1 MNNNYLFKELGDN
14 ENFEPSS
21 LAENVSFT
29 QAKFY
34 GDWQKYLN
42 REVKRFVITKDGVE
56 LAYFQLIKYPL
67 ISRWSYIY
75 LPYGP
80 VTKNLSKELL
90 LQIKSELIKI
100 AKQMNAVF
108 VRLDFTPKLPA
119 KVPLADEIDSSAKVP
134 LTAIIGK
141 PAPKYTYHSAYFQ
154 PRIEWYIKLDK
165 NEDDLYKSMHENN
178 RYSIRLSQ
186 RKEIV
191 TEIISQN
198 FENYTEIFYELM
210 AITSKRNN
218 FSLHPKEYYKTIL
231 KNLKKDDGFLVI
243 AKYGDKVLAIDLII
257 IYSGIANYVFAC
269 SSNEERNRAPS
280 YAAIWTAIKHSK
292 LLGCKYFNFGG
303 ISTDDQ
309 PNKNWEGLTN
319 FKKKFGGEE
328 VRHSEFFDLIVNP
341 LIYWLYNLR
350 KFAKSA
356 SSASSARSKLD
367 QRN

>member
-1 MNNNYLFKELGDN
+1 MSSNNYIFKELEND
-14 ENFEPSS
+14 ENFEPSTLS
-21 LAENVSFT
+21 ENVPFT

-56 LAYFQLIKYPL
+56 LAYLQLIKYPR

-100 AKQMNAVF
+100 AKQMNAAF
-108 VRLDFTPKLPA
+108 VRLDFTPKLTA
-119 KVPLADEIDSSAKVP
+119 RVTLAA
-134 LTAIIGK
+134 

-154 PRIEWYIKLDK
+154 PRIEWYLKLDK

-198 FENYTEIFYELM
+198 FENYTEVFYELM

-356 SSASSARSKLD
+356 ISGSSASSASSAKSKLE